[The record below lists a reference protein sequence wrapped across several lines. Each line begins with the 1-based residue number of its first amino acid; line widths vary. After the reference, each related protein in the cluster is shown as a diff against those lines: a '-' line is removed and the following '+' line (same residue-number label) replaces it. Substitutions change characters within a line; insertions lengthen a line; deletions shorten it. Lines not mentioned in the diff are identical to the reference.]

1 MARRR
6 RRRIPHLLSVF
17 ALVLGAC
24 AGSSQATTTTTLATS
39 TTADPGY
46 EVGEPLGGID
56 AEILIPRGE
65 GPFPTVVLV
74 HGGGWISGEPAFI
87 RGLALFLTEA
97 GYLTVNTAYQLSSFD
112 NPGYPKAVDDVACA
126 VRNAAAYPQGD
137 GSVTLIGYS
146 AGAQI
151 AALVALTGDRYGAD
165 CPVAGSGL
173 PDRFVGLAG
182 PYDTDRIGRAVL
194 PFFGDS
200 PTNIPQA
207 WEDGNP
213 RRQTAENPDLK
224 ALIVY
229 GNLDRLVHPAFAV
242 DFYEGLVEGGVDASI
257 EEIEGAEHSDM
268 SDPEVVG
275 ETILSWLE
283 G

>member
-1 MARRR
+1 MARRH
-6 RRRIPHLLSVF
+6 RRRIPHLLTAF
-17 ALVLGAC
+17 ALVLAAC
-24 AGSSQATTTTTLATS
+24 AGSSQATTTTFPPS
-39 TTADPGY
+39 TTTGPGY

-56 AEILIPRGE
+56 AEILIPEGE

-97 GYLTVNTAYQLSSFD
+97 GYLTINTAYQLSSFD
-112 NPGYPKAVDDVACA
+112 NPGYPAAVDDVACA
-126 VRNAAAYPQGD
+126 VRNAAVYPQGD
-137 GSVTLIGYS
+137 GTVTLVGYS

-151 AALVALTGDRYGAD
+151 GALVALTGDRYGAD
-165 CPVAGSGL
+165 CPVEGSGL

-182 PYDTDRIGRAVL
+182 PYDTDRIGRAIL

-200 PTNIPQA
+200 PTNLPQA

-229 GNLDRLVHPAFAV
+229 GDIDRLVHPALAV
-242 DFYEGLVEGGVDASI
+242 DFYEGLLEGGVDATLQ
-257 EEIEGAEHSDM
+257 EVEGAEHSDM

-275 ETILSWLE
+275 DIILSWLE